1 MADPLR
7 IIVADDH
14 PLLREG
20 VVHALEI
27 EPGWHVVAQADR
39 GEQAVALARKLR
51 PDIALVDLSMPG
63 IGGIAVISQISAEC
77 PGTRSIVLT
86 VSGDNDELMSAL
98 RAGAHGYVLKG
109 VSALELRAA
118 VARVAAGESYV
129 SPSLA
134 AQLLIEFTQA
144 RAPAAG
150 DELTAREAE
159 VLALLAQGL
168 TNREI
173 GTRLHLAEKTI
184 KHHMTQVLT
193 KLHVRSRTEAALLA
207 QRKRGRSGQA

>member
-1 MADPLR
+1 MTGLR
-7 IIVADDH
+7 ILVADDH
-14 PLLREG
+14 PLLRDG
-20 VVHALEI
+20 VAHSLEV
-27 EPGWHVVAQADR
+27 EPGWRVVAQAER
-39 GEQAVALARKLR
+39 SEQAVALARKLQ

-63 IGGIAVISQISAEC
+63 VGGIAVISQISAEC
-77 PGTRSIVLT
+77 PGTRCIVLT
-86 VSGDNDELMSAL
+86 ASGDNDELLAAL
-98 RAGAHGYVLKG
+98 KAGAHGYVLKG

-134 AQLLIEFTQA
+134 AHLLMEFTRA
-144 RAPAAG
+144 RTVPLGEA
-150 DELTAREAE
+150 LTAREAE

-184 KHHMTQVLT
+184 KHHVTHILT

-207 QRKRGRSGQA
+207 QRKGPRLG